1 MSKKVKCLYRKV
13 GSSKIKLVEGVWLD
27 GISDGFVFS
36 DFKKVKTFTICPET
50 HRSINPEE
58 VLDLTFCLKK
68 TTDWESTLREDYE
81 FGFSIIKNEIEHKH
95 INKAILS
102 RKKVKNQKV
111 NVNDLFL
118 KLCQNYKTSHVFLTE
133 TPGGE
138 CWIGAT
144 PETLLEKKEE
154 GYETMSLA
162 GTKESAD
169 VDWTE
174 KEFSEQRIV
183 TNAIIG
189 ELFKFNINPYIGKL
203 ETVKAGAVFH
213 LRNKIKFTTRESAL
227 AIANALHP
235 TPAISGNP
243 KKQAI
248 STIKIAENHE
258 REYYC
263 GFGGIVKNGEIENL
277 FVNLRC
283 ASVSNNQICLYVGGG
298 ITKDSELS
306 KEWDECDRKAT
317 SLLRFL

>member
-27 GISDGFVFS
+27 GINDGFVFS

-50 HRSINPEE
+50 HRSITPEE
-58 VLDLTFCLKK
+58 VLDLAFCLKK
-68 TTDWESTLREDYE
+68 RTEWDSTSREDYE

-102 RKKVKNQKV
+102 RKKVKNQEV

-118 KLCQNYKTSHVFLTE
+118 KLCENYKTSHIFLTE

-144 PETLLEKKEE
+144 PETLLEKKEN

-162 GTKESAD
+162 GTKESAH

-183 TNAIIG
+183 TNAILE
-189 ELFKFNINPYIGKL
+189 ELFKFNINPHIGEL
-203 ETVKAGAVFH
+203 ETVRAGAVFH
-213 LRNKIKFTTRESAL
+213 LRNKIKFTTSESAL
-227 AIANALHP
+227 VIAKALHP

-263 GFGGIVKNGEIENL
+263 GFGGIVKNGEIENF

-283 ASVSNNQICLYVGGG
+283 ASVSKNQICLYVGGG

-306 KEWDECDRKAT
+306 KEWDECDRKAI

>member
-1 MSKKVKCLYRKV
+1 MSKKVKCLYRKA
-13 GSSKIKLVEGVWLD
+13 GSGNIKLVEGVCME
-27 GISDGFVFS
+27 GITDGFVFS
-36 DFKKVKTFTICPET
+36 DFKKSKTFTISPEVNRT
-50 HRSINPEE
+50 VKFDE
-58 VLDLTFCLKK
+58 VLNLSFSVKK
-68 TTDWESTLREDYE
+68 TTAWESTLKEDYE

-111 NVNDLFL
+111 NVNELFL
-118 KLCQNYKTSHVFLTE
+118 KLCENYTTSHVFLTE

-138 CWIGAT
+138 LWIGAT
-144 PETLLEKKEE
+144 PETLLEKKDG

-162 GTKESAD
+162 GTKESAEL
-169 VDWTE
+169 DWTE

-183 TNAIIG
+183 TNAILG
-189 ELFKFNINPYIGKL
+189 ELFKFNINPDIGEL

-213 LRNKIKFTTRESAL
+213 LRNKIKFTTNESAL
-227 AIANALHP
+227 TIANALHP

-243 KKQAI
+243 KNQAV
-248 STIKIAENHE
+248 STIKIAENHD

-263 GFGGIVKNGEIENL
+263 GFGGIVKNGEVENL

-283 ASVSNNQICLYVGGG
+283 ASVSNNQICLFVGGG

>member
-1 MSKKVKCLYRKV
+1 MSKRVKSLYRKV
-13 GSSKIKLVEGVWLD
+13 GSSNITIVEGVWLD
-27 GISDGFVFS
+27 GIGDGFVFS
-36 DFKKVKTFTICPET
+36 DFKKAKTFTISPET
-50 HRSINPEE
+50 HRSITPEE
-58 VLDLTFCLKK
+58 VLNLSFSLKE
-68 TTDWESTLREDYE
+68 TTDWETTLKEDYE

-118 KLCQNYKTSHVFLTE
+118 KLCQNYKRSHIFLTE

-162 GTKESAD
+162 GTKGSLDA
-169 VDWTE
+169 DWTE

-189 ELFKFNINPYIGKL
+189 ELFKFNINPDIGEL

-213 LRNKIKFTTRESAL
+213 LRNKIKFTTSESSL

-243 KKQAI
+243 KNQAI

-263 GFGGIVKNGEIENL
+263 GFGGIVKNGEVEDL

-283 ASVSNNQICLYVGGG
+283 ASISNNQICLYVGGG

>member
-50 HRSINPEE
+50 HRSITPEE

>member
-1 MSKKVKCLYRKV
+1 MSKKVKSLYRSV
-13 GSSKIKLVEGVWLD
+13 GASNIKFIEGLCLG
-27 GISDGFVFS
+27 GIHDGFVFS
-36 DFKKVKTFTICPET
+36 DFKKGKTFTITPET
-50 HRSINPEE
+50 HRSITPEE
-58 VLDLTFCLKK
+58 VLELSFSTKK
-68 TTDWESTLREDYE
+68 ATDWESTLKEDYE

-118 KLCQNYKTSHVFLTE
+118 KLCENYATSHIFLTE
-133 TPGGE
+133 TPDGDL
-138 CWIGAT
+138 WIGAT
-144 PETLLEKKEE
+144 PETLLEKKEG

-169 VDWTE
+169 VNWTE

-183 TNAIIG
+183 TNAILA
-189 ELFKFNINPYIGKL
+189 ELFKFNINPDIGEL

-213 LRNKIKFTTRESAL
+213 LRNKIKFTTSESAL
-227 AIANALHP
+227 TIANALHP

>member
-50 HRSINPEE
+50 HRSITPEE
-58 VLDLTFCLKK
+58 VLDLAFCLKK
-68 TTDWESTLREDYE
+68 TTDWESTLKEDYE

-118 KLCQNYKTSHVFLTE
+118 KLCQNYKTSHIFLTE

-183 TNAIIG
+183 TNAII
-189 ELFKFNINPYIGKL
+189 ESNISRNIQL
-203 ETVKAGAVFH
+203 GA
-213 LRNKIKFTTRESAL
+213 N
-227 AIANALHP
+227 
-235 TPAISGNP
+235 
-243 KKQAI
+243 
-248 STIKIAENHE
+248 
-258 REYYC
+258 
-263 GFGGIVKNGEIENL
+263 
-277 FVNLRC
+277 
-283 ASVSNNQICLYVGGG
+283 
-298 ITKDSELS
+298 
-306 KEWDECDRKAT
+306 
-317 SLLRFL
+317 